1 LPRADPEQSASAIVD
16 FCTEFGLTRQNDGE
30 SGEMSDREQVREQTS
45 GRLGD
50 ETGLTC
56 PECGGASVGRVLAQV
71 PIGIVTVDANLRVEY
86 LNPAA
91 RVYLGGGTVG
101 ALLPDPLPRFSLRKF
116 AGRLFGPSPALRE
129 IVETP
134 SGRFLEVEG
143 IHAGATSSAVL
154 ILQDVSAR
162 ERQRRAERDFVS
174 NAAHELRT
182 PIAAINSAVEVL
194 LGGAEASAADRE
206 LFLGHIGRESA
217 RLERL
222 ADALLLLAR
231 IQTGQEQPTLEL
243 VEIAPLLE
251 DVATRLEPSAGVAL
265 HVRCGPAVL
274 ALSDRVLLRQAV
286 WNVAANAARHTKSG
300 SIVLYGRDLGSV
312 AELEVE
318 DTGSGIAPADRERA
332 FERFSRGGR
341 PPGGGAGLGLS
352 IAREIIGALGG
363 SIHLDSELG
372 QGTQVR
378 LRVPS
383 ARVIPR

>member
-1 LPRADPEQSASAIVD
+1 
-16 FCTEFGLTRQNDGE
+16 
-30 SGEMSDREQVREQTS
+30 MSDREQVQEQTS
-45 GRLGD
+45 GRLGNG
-50 ETGLTC
+50 TGLTC

-71 PIGIVTVDANLRVEY
+71 PIGILTVDADLRVEY

-91 RVYLGGGTVG
+91 RAYLGGGTVG
-101 ALLPDPLPRFSLRKF
+101 ALLPDPLPHFSLRKF
-116 AGRLFGPSPALRE
+116 AGRLFGPSPELRE
-129 IVETP
+129 IVETS

-154 ILQDVSAR
+154 IVQDVSVR

-194 LGGAEASAADRE
+194 LGGAEASTADRE

-222 ADALLLLAR
+222 AEALLLLAR

-251 DVATRLEPSAGVAL
+251 DVATQLKPSAGVAL
-265 HVRCGPAVL
+265 HVRCGPAVRAL
-274 ALSDRVLLRQAV
+274 ADRVLLRQAV
-286 WNVAANAARHTKSG
+286 WNVAANAARHTRSG
-300 SIVLYGRDLGSV
+300 SIVLCGRDLGDI

-341 PPGGGAGLGLS
+341 PPGGGAGLGLA
-352 IAREIIGALGG
+352 IAREIVGALGG
-363 SIHLDSELG
+363 SIQLDSELG

-378 LRVPS
+378 LHVPS

>member
-1 LPRADPEQSASAIVD
+1 
-16 FCTEFGLTRQNDGE
+16 
-30 SGEMSDREQVREQTS
+30 MSDREQVREQTS
-45 GRLGD
+45 GRLRD

-56 PECGGASVGRVLAQV
+56 PECGGASVGRVLARV
-71 PIGIVTVDANLRVEY
+71 PIGIVTVDANLLVEY
-86 LNPAA
+86 VNPAA
-91 RVYLGGGTVG
+91 RAYLGGGTVG
-101 ALLPDPLPRFSLRKF
+101 ALLPDPLPRFSLREF
-116 AGRLFGPSPALRE
+116 AGGFFGPSPPLRE

-134 SGRFLEVEG
+134 SGRLLEVDG
-143 IHAGATSSAVL
+143 IPAGATSSAVL

-243 VEIAPLLE
+243 VEIAPLLD
-251 DVATRLEPSAGVAL
+251 DVAAQLEPHAGVAL
-265 HVRCGPAVL
+265 NVKCGPAVRAL
-274 ALSDRVLLRQAV
+274 ADRLLLRQAV
-286 WNVAANAARHTKSG
+286 WNVAANAARHTRSG

-312 AELEVE
+312 AEIEVE
-318 DTGSGIAPADRERA
+318 DTGSGIAPAERERA
-332 FERFSRGGR
+332 FERFSRGGG

-352 IAREIIGALGG
+352 IAREIVRALGG

-378 LRVPS
+378 LHVPS
-383 ARVIPR
+383 ARLISR